1 MKQIFGEKMFN
12 KFKKEFNLKE
22 DFSEIEEKY
31 LEKANKYIKFIK
43 WLPGLK
49 MI

>member
-12 KFKKEFNLKE
+12 KFKKEFNLKD

-31 LEKANKYIKFIK
+31 FFQQLMEWISQVSK
-43 WLPGLK
+43 
-49 MI
+49 